1 MNSNTVSAS
10 GFTKYYCN
18 VTTTGSPTIDIGT
31 SGTTSLIFYV
41 DGVQLT
47 ASASALPYNV
57 GQIQLRGV
65 ISSPAVFQSV
75 SNSTEAFQIQN
86 SAGSSNLF
94 MADTLDN
101 QLNIGGYINLTQAT
115 NIIEA
120 PASDVIDVGSTAS
133 INTINVGNIAGAIIN
148 EGNNVTTGQVNVG
161 TAVTSGTISIGT
173 GAMTGNFNIDTGSGG
188 NALVIGNTTPATTV
202 KIQGGNTGTAL
213 SLLAAANGTILVG
226 STTATNTIDV
236 GNSAADIVNEGSG
249 VTTGQIN
256 IGAAVTSGTLT
267 VGGTS
272 TATLTVGQAT
282 ATNTLDLGTGSGAT
296 SVFIG
301 SGGGANPII
310 VGNTNTSST
319 ITLKTGVTS
328 ESLTNTGDIIRN
340 TTGVATTF
348 EVQNAA
354 GTAAVLT
361 ADTNNNQVLFGN
373 VGASGI
379 NGKIVF
385 NTATA
390 SNYAISLNALGTTGA
405 SYTLNLPIAAAT
417 TGQCLQ
423 AGTVS
428 LPNVPLQWVSCGS
441 HSKQVIL
448 TPEYAGAVIYNP
460 IANTN
465 DVGTMTTGYIAS
477 GTGAK
482 PENYYQWTSILTT
495 AQTYEI
501 VVQIPLPSDF
511 TTTTQPTLSIDVD
524 SSNTSNATMTST
536 LISSNGTADA
546 TWGTCNENPA
556 GANTWTIKSTCAVT
570 ASTNNAANGTMTLTL
585 IPSADNS
592 ANMQIGNI
600 YFSYT
605 SAY

>member
-1 MNSNTVSAS
+1 
-10 GFTKYYCN
+10 
-18 VTTTGSPTIDIGT
+18 
-31 SGTTSLIFYV
+31 
-41 DGVQLT
+41 
-47 ASASALPYNV
+47 
-57 GQIQLRGV
+57 
-65 ISSPAVFQSV
+65 
-75 SNSTEAFQIQN
+75 
-86 SAGSSNLF
+86 
-94 MADTLDN
+94 
-101 QLNIGGYINLTQAT
+101 
-115 NIIEA
+115 
-120 PASDVIDVGSTAS
+120 
-133 INTINVGNIAGAIIN
+133 
-148 EGNNVTTGQVNVG
+148 
-161 TAVTSGTISIGT
+161 
-173 GAMTGNFNIDTGSGG
+173 
-188 NALVIGNTTPATTV
+188 
-202 KIQGGNTGTAL
+202 
-213 SLLAAANGTILVG
+213 
-226 STTATNTIDV
+226 
-236 GNSAADIVNEGSG
+236 
-249 VTTGQIN
+249 
-256 IGAAVTSGTLT
+256 
-267 VGGTS
+267 
-272 TATLTVGQAT
+272 
-282 ATNTLDLGTGSGAT
+282 
-296 SVFIG
+296 
-301 SGGGANPII
+301 
-310 VGNTNTSST
+310 
-319 ITLKTGVTS
+319 LKTGVTS